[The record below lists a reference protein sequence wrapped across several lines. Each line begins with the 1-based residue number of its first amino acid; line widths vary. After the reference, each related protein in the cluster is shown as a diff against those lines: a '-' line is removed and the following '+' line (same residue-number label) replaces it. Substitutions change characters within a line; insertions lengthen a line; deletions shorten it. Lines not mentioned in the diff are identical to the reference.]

1 MSQIKLLHSG
11 GNGVSIVAPDSNPAS
26 DRTLKLPSNADG
38 TILTTTNPKAGNI
51 IQVVSFTKTNAASAS
66 ITQDTNWTGHG
77 VAVNITPSS
86 ASNKIIISGYI
97 TVGNDRNDGIFGIAY
112 KNGSPLTSAI
122 GDQGVSSGTR
132 ATTGVEI
139 DYNFVVTPIPVYF
152 IDTAGATTQQ
162 TYTMALNI
170 TTSASSTVYVNRPQT
185 SDNYV
190 WNATTISVLTA
201 MEIAA

>member
-1 MSQIKLLHSG
+1 MSRLVTNAIRSTAASSDAMTIDSAGKPSFPNG
-11 GNGVSIVAPDSNPAS
+11 GVG
-26 DRTLKLPSNADG
+26 K
-38 TILTTTNPKAGNI
+38 IL
-51 IQVVSFTKTNAASAS
+51 QVVSFTKTNAASAS

-139 DYNFVVTPIPVYF
+139 DYNFVVTPIPIYF
-152 IDTAGATTQQ
+152 IDTAGSTSQQ

-201 MEIAA
+201 MEVAA

>member
-11 GNGVSIVAPDSNPAS
+11 GNGVIIAAPDSNPAS

>member
-1 MSQIKLLHSG
+1 MTIHFGDSTSITSG
-11 GNGVSIVAPDSNPAS
+11 GSLGKILQVSQA
-26 DRTLKLPSNADG
+26 
-38 TILTTTNPKAGNI
+38 
-51 IQVVSFTKTNAASAS
+51 TKTDTSSISVSSGGSTSALVS
-66 ITQDTNWTGHG
+66 
-77 VAVNITPSS
+77 VNITPSS

-139 DYNFVVTPIPVYF
+139 DYSFVVTPIPIYF
-152 IDTAGATTQQ
+152 IDTAGSTSQQ

-170 TTSASSTVYVNRPQT
+170 TTNASSTVYVNRPQT

-201 MEIAA
+201 MEVAA

>member
-1 MSQIKLLHSG
+1 MSRLVTNAIRSTAASSDAMTIDSAGKPSFPNG
-11 GNGVSIVAPDSNPAS
+11 GVG
-26 DRTLKLPSNADG
+26 K
-38 TILTTTNPKAGNI
+38 IL
-51 IQVVSFTKTNAASAS
+51 QVVSFTKTNAASAS

-139 DYNFVVTPIPVYF
+139 DYSFVVTPIPIYF
-152 IDTAGATTQQ
+152 IDTAGSTSQQ

-170 TTSASSTVYVNRPQT
+170 TTNASSTVYVNRPQT

-190 WNATTISVLTA
+190 WNATTISTLTA
-201 MEIAA
+201 MEVAA

>member
-1 MSQIKLLHSG
+1 MSQLKLLHSG

-26 DRTLKLPSNADG
+26 DRTLKLPSDVNS
-38 TILTTTNPKAGNI
+38 TIDTVNRAGNI
-51 IQVVSFTKTNAASAS
+51 LQVVSFTKTNAASAS

-139 DYNFVVTPIPVYF
+139 DYSFVVTPIPIYF
-152 IDTAGATTQQ
+152 IDTAGSTSQQ

-170 TTSASSTVYVNRPQT
+170 TTNASSTVYVNRPQT

-201 MEIAA
+201 MEVAA

>member
-1 MSQIKLLHSG
+1 MPVIINGTSGDISASSLTGVDTGKILQVQQFIKT
-11 GNGVSIVAPDSNPAS
+11 D
-26 DRTLKLPSNADG
+26 
-38 TILTTTNPKAGNI
+38 
-51 IQVVSFTKTNAASAS
+51 AASAS
-66 ITQDTNWTGHG
+66 ITQDTNWTSHG

-97 TVGNDRNDGIFGIAY
+97 TVGNDRNDGIFGILY
-112 KNGSPLTSAI
+112 KNGSALTAGI

-139 DYNFVVTPIPVYF
+139 DYNFVVTPIPIYF
-152 IDTAGATTQQ
+152 IDTAGSTSQQ

-170 TTSASSTVYVNRPQT
+170 TTNASSTVYVNRPQT

-190 WNATTISVLTA
+190 WNATTISLITA
-201 MEIAA
+201 MEVAA

>member
-26 DRTLKLPSNADG
+26 DRTLKLPSDVNS
-38 TILTTTNPKAGNI
+38 TIDTVNRAGNI
-51 IQVVSFTKTNAASAS
+51 LQVVSFTKTNAASAS

-139 DYNFVVTPIPVYF
+139 DYSFVVTPIPIYF
-152 IDTAGATTQQ
+152 IDTAGSTSQQ

-170 TTSASSTVYVNRPQT
+170 TTNDSPTVYVNRPQ
-185 SDNYV
+185 SSANYT
-190 WNATTISVLTA
+190 WNSTTISIITA
-201 MEIAA
+201 MEVAA

>member
-11 GNGVSIVAPDSNPAS
+11 GNGVILSAPDSNPAS
-26 DRTLKLPSNADG
+26 DRTLKLPGDANSTVDTLNR
-38 TILTTTNPKAGNI
+38 AGNI
-51 IQVVSFTKTNAASAS
+51 LQVVSFTKTNAASAS

-122 GDQGVSSGTR
+122 GDLGVSSGTR

-139 DYNFVVTPIPVYF
+139 DYSFVVTPIPIYF
-152 IDTAGATTQQ
+152 IDTAGSTSQQ

-170 TTSASSTVYVNRPQT
+170 TTNASSTVYVNRPQT

-201 MEIAA
+201 MEVAA